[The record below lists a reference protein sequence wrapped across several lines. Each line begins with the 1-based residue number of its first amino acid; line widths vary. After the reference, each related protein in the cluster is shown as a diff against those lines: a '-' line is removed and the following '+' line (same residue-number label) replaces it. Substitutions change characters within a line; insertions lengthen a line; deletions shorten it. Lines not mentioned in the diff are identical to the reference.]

1 MDYQLLIY
9 KLTDIYNS
17 PKPQSNK
24 DFEKLYYNIMIYKND
39 IKMNISKSLF
49 DKFKKEID
57 DLMYEI
63 LLFDLENENN
73 NGIDNKNKNEI
84 NSNFF
89 IMLKDIIEYLKSN
102 FKFDEDHFI
111 SSILN
116 EYYNANANVNA
127 NGNANANENDI
138 IDCIEL
144 FIEKYISKNSIN
156 YNIFLINK
164 YSSINDAINL
174 FKEYYRI
181 DLYFEETKTDYED
194 LAFVVLFDHFYQT
207 IAKIII
213 DDYDS
218 SSETIEEKLIL

>member
-1 MDYQLLIY
+1 MDYQLLIH
-9 KLTDIYNS
+9 KLNDIYNS

-24 DFEKLYYNIMIYKND
+24 DFEKLYCNIMIYKND
-39 IKMNISKSLF
+39 IKINVSKVLF
-49 DKFKKEID
+49 DKFKKETD

-73 NGIDNKNKNEI
+73 NDNYNKI
-84 NSNFF
+84 NSSFF
-89 IMLKDIIEYLKSN
+89 IILKEIIEYLKSN

-116 EYYNANANVNA
+116 EYYNG
-127 NGNANANENDI
+127 NGNGNGNDNNEI
-138 IDCIEL
+138 IDFIEL

-164 YSSINDAINL
+164 YSNINDAINL
-174 FKEYYRI
+174 FKKYYRI
-181 DLYFEETKTDYED
+181 DLYFENTKTDYED
-194 LAFVVLFDHFYQT
+194 LAFIVLFDYFYQK
-207 IAKIII
+207 ISKIII

-218 SSETIEEKLIL
+218 SNETIEEK